1 MSKSALDNA
10 CKMGCNMGLSWFR
23 SRDGVTRK
31 PGSVTARCPI
41 CRFGSGFR
49 LHEPAGD
56 RQTGLAGPRAD
67 QRYAVRLRHLEHRQA
82 VPARHQGFADAAAG
96 IVELQ
101 QPTPV
106 RVPVLA
112 QVDDVRRGTILVIVL
127 VVVVSQKLPGLITR
141 CLDRKS
147 TRLKSSH

>member
-1 MSKSALDNA
+1 
-10 CKMGCNMGLSWFR
+10 MGCNMGLAWFR

-67 QRYAVRLRHLEHRQA
+67 QRYDVRLRQLEHRKA
-82 VPARHQGFADAAAG
+82 VPARPTGFADAAAG

-101 QPTPV
+101 KPTPD

-112 QVDDVRRGTILVIVL
+112 QVDDVSRGTLLVIVL
-127 VVVVSQKLPGLITR
+127 VVEVSEKLSGPT
-141 CLDRKS
+141 
-147 TRLKSSH
+147 